1 MNEFVLKGRIYSKH
15 FVRLN
20 HATQYQGRRLLRFY
34 APRAAQTKPK
44 QPPPSSSISE
54 QGIVY
59 NYFFVRAGHKTT
71 LPRQRD
77 HVFRRE
83 KNCWFFYFCMSIFL
97 VATPFRHQGL
107 NIVSYFTSEN
117 NFFLSQKGRST
128 VLRCRVVAVAKLS
141 NCCVPIFFSIA
152 TLLKVKN
159 HSVSVFLLC
168 LL

>member
-1 MNEFVLKGRIYSKH
+1 
-15 FVRLN
+15 
-20 HATQYQGRRLLRFY
+20 
-34 APRAAQTKPK
+34 
-44 QPPPSSSISE
+44 
-54 QGIVY
+54 
-59 NYFFVRAGHKTT
+59 
-71 LPRQRD
+71 
-77 HVFRRE
+77 
-83 KNCWFFYFCMSIFL
+83 MSIFL

-168 LL
+168 LLRELLRMAAWGENETSLYVYSNVVFT